1 MFDARIRYFRQS
13 TAIVL
18 FRPLQPSGDCK
29 KLSIYSQHLPIVE
42 NPELVTEME
51 KGLGGC
57 DACYIVRPNSGTGH

>member
-29 KLSIYSQHLPIVE
+29 KLSIYSHPFSHTYLIS
-42 NPELVTEME
+42 ELN
-51 KGLGGC
+51 GGFESLQ
-57 DACYIVRPNSGTGH
+57 R